1 MTTILTNPA
10 KEYLAVP
17 IEEIPTVGEEWH
29 PVTDPWVADGYTIT
43 RDGKMR
49 SPFGKLLRTRVESGE
64 HLWVSIRTSA
74 GTQGSSRLDRVMLN
88 TFVGVRND
96 LMPEHADGDPA
107 NCSIDNLSWR
117 EPHPSELGGLK
128 TSQSRRKA
136 EAKKRARAAK
146 ADPVTVAPKAAK
158 AKAARREIV
167 MTRNYEFDG
176 MKVTVSAEGALMSME
191 PNPNRGLSLTQTMA
205 LAEIMVR
212 VAEMNILMG
221 VKPVTKI

>member
-1 MTTILTNPA
+1 MTTTVTNPA

-17 IEEIPTVGEEWH
+17 IENIPTVGAEQQY
-29 PVTDPWVADGYTIT
+29 PVTDPWVADGYTVT
-43 RDGKMR
+43 RDGRMW
-49 SPFGKLLRTRVESGE
+49 SPLGKLLKTRMEGGG
-64 HLWVSIRTSA
+64 LWVSIRTAA

-88 TFVGVRND
+88 TFVGLRDDMAPGHVD
-96 LMPEHADGDPA
+96 EKLD
-107 NCSIDNLSWR
+107 NCSIDNLYWR
-117 EPHPSELGGLK
+117 EPLPGELAGLRA
-128 TSQSRRKA
+128 SRSRRKS
-136 EAKKRARAAK
+136 EAKKRA
-146 ADPVTVAPKAAK
+146 KAAK
-158 AKAARREIV
+158 ANPATVTPTAAKAKVVRREIV

-191 PNPNRGLSLTQTMA
+191 PNPNRGLSLGQTMA